1 MTNIKHSIECQNGNL
16 IGLGGFLMFVVRR
29 LAFGGAL
36 CVCRAVGM
44 AVLLAGGS
52 VVAQAK
58 GLLDQ
63 KSKQSL
69 MVVVGNVNAAVE
81 RFDALVNQQGSAG
94 AQLVALEAKLQALGK
109 ELQEAQNR
117 RRRLEDLDIQDP
129 GSVNPASLQRLRAQT
144 DSLVNDRREL
154 ISKINVLKANSAA
167 GSAEREELRL
177 QVARAQGEY
186 DTLVNFFIDKEI
198 ERRRGDL
205 EKTTRVRVS
214 AEVGCEDLTV
224 RDCRARAIKE
234 AERKAAERG
243 SVVFMDSVTEINN
256 MRISRDQ
263 IKTTANAKLERV
275 EVHKQG
281 FINDTTYQVELSADV
296 TTRVV
301 DELLTD
307 LRQSIKRTVE
317 VEVGGLRQMR
327 AVNSIASRSAENA
340 SPEKELEEL
349 AEQSL
354 QRSEKRQPQPTPRV
368 TRPAP
373 VNESSPVPAPRRV
386 FIPSF

>member
-1 MTNIKHSIECQNGNL
+1 
-16 IGLGGFLMFVVRR
+16 
-29 LAFGGAL
+29 
-36 CVCRAVGM
+36 M

-154 ISKINVLKANSAA
+154 ISKINALKANSAA

-186 DTLVNFFIDKEI
+186 DTLVNFFIDKINDDRKQRQRNEHI
-198 ERRRGDL
+198 ERQ
-205 EKTTRVRVS
+205 
-214 AEVGCEDLTV
+214 
-224 RDCRARAIKE
+224 
-234 AERKAAERG
+234 
-243 SVVFMDSVTEINN
+243 F
-256 MRISRDQ
+256 
-263 IKTTANAKLERV
+263 
-275 EVHKQG
+275 
-281 FINDTTYQVELSADV
+281 FI
-296 TTRVV
+296 
-301 DELLTD
+301 
-307 LRQSIKRTVE
+307 
-317 VEVGGLRQMR
+317 
-327 AVNSIASRSAENA
+327 
-340 SPEKELEEL
+340 
-349 AEQSL
+349 
-354 QRSEKRQPQPTPRV
+354 
-368 TRPAP
+368 
-373 VNESSPVPAPRRV
+373 
-386 FIPSF
+386 